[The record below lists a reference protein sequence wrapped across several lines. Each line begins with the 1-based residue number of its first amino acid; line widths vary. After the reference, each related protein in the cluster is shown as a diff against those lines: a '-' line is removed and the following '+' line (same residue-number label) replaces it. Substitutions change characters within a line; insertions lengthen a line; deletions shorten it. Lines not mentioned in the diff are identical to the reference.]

1 MHAGSRDPLESPETD
16 LTARDQPRGGRA
28 AGLPSGR
35 PPSSPLGLERLALRE
50 CLGVHMHHFS
60 WFRPGRFCLAVP
72 LIVAA
77 PVLAQDAV
85 PDERRVVVTA
95 TRVPTPIEEVLAS
108 VVIIDRE
115 EIDRSLAGDA
125 ADLLRFHA
133 GLDIA
138 RNGGPGQTTS
148 LFIRGAESNHTLV
161 MIDGVRI
168 NPGTIG
174 QPALQNIAP
183 ELIERIEVVKG
194 PRSSLYGTDA
204 IGGVINIITRRGSRD
219 GWTAEL
225 GYGDYE
231 TREASVS
238 GGLSGRAGDLDLG
251 LSFIDSAGFPT
262 VRGDA
267 TDRGFDNLSLNLGGR
282 ATLGVAE
289 LTGRVWHAEGNTEY
303 SDFFLTPVDQ
313 DFENSAASLGVAMAT
328 GADGRLA
335 LTAGYIDEE
344 ILQNQSPDFLK
355 TRRMTLDAQ
364 QDWRLGGHHALSA
377 GAQYSDE
384 DAQSESFGLTFDE
397 TTEVWNLFLQDRLE
411 YGAHRGVLAAG
422 YTDHETAG
430 SELTWNAE
438 YQYSFASGLAFVL
451 SGGTGFR
458 APDASDRFGFGG
470 NPALEPERSESV
482 AAELRHRTGDRHVFR
497 LGAYENDIEDLIE
510 FVLQSDGSFAG
521 ENVAEARI
529 RGVEAGY
536 SYAGER
542 WTLDAELAL
551 ADPENR
557 STGEQLLRRPKESAT
572 LAVQRRFVRFDVG
585 LNLLVAGERSDF
597 GFPEPVELESYVL
610 VDLTAGWRITD
621 RVSLRARIENLLDED
636 YELASGFN
644 TPERGAYLVLRY
656 GQAR

>member
-1 MHAGSRDPLESPETD
+1 
-16 LTARDQPRGGRA
+16 
-28 AGLPSGR
+28 
-35 PPSSPLGLERLALRE
+35 
-50 CLGVHMHHFS
+50 MHHFS
-60 WFRPGRFCLAVP
+60 WFRAARFCLAVAP
-72 LIVAA
+72 VVAA

-115 EIDRSLAGDA
+115 EIDRSLASDA

-138 RNGGPGQTTS
+138 RNGGPGQSTS

-174 QPALQNIAP
+174 QPPLQNIAP

-194 PRSSLYGTDA
+194 PRSALYGSDA
-204 IGGVINIITRRGSRD
+204 IGGVVNIVTRRGSRD

-231 TREASVS
+231 TREASLT
-238 GGLSGRAGDLDLG
+238 GGLSGRAGALDVG
-251 LSFIDSAGFPT
+251 LSLIDSAGFPT
-262 VRGDA
+262 VRDD
-267 TDRGFDNLSLNLGGR
+267 TIDRGFNNLSLNLGGR
-282 ATLGVAE
+282 ATLGEAE
-289 LTGRVWHAEGNTEY
+289 LSARVWHAEGNTEY

-313 DFENSAASLGVAMAT
+313 DFENSAASLGVAMAN
-328 GADGRLA
+328 GAEGRFA
-335 LTAGYIDEE
+335 LTAGYLDDE
-344 ILQNQSPDFLK
+344 ILQNQSPDFLR

-364 QDWRLGGHHALSA
+364 QDWRLGGHHAFSA

-384 DAQSESFGLTFDE
+384 DAESESFGLTFDE
-397 TTEVWNLFLQDRLE
+397 TTELWNLFLQDRVE

-430 SELTWNAE
+430 NELTWNAE

-458 APDASDRFGFGG
+458 APDATDRFGFGG
-470 NPALEPERSESV
+470 NPALEPERSESI
-482 AAELRHRTGDRHVFR
+482 AAEFRYRAADRHEFR
-497 LGAYENDIEDLIE
+497 LGAYENDIGNLIE
-510 FVLQSDGSFAG
+510 FVVLSFEPFAG
-521 ENVAEARI
+521 ENRNVAEARI
-529 RGVEAGY
+529 RGIEAGY
-536 SYAGER
+536 GYAGER
-542 WTLDAELAL
+542 WTVDAELAL
-551 ADPENR
+551 ADAENR
-557 STGEQLLRRPKESAT
+557 STGEQLLRRPKESFTFALT
-572 LAVQRRFVRFDVG
+572 RRFARFDLG
-585 LNLLVAGERSDF
+585 LGLLAAGERPDINVA
-597 GFPEPVELESYVL
+597 GRVALDSYLL

-621 RVSLRARIENLLDED
+621 RLSLRARIENLLDED

-644 TPERGAYLVLRY
+644 TPERGAYLALRY
-656 GQAR
+656 GPSR